1 VAGPVARQSAW
12 ALGSSAG
19 TAVLQSATTALL
31 ARFLAPADFG
41 TASIVAIVAGLA
53 SALALLGLGAALTQA
68 RETTREDAAAVLGV
82 SLALAA
88 LLAVTLAGV
97 VGPLLGRALDAP
109 ALPGLVALA
118 ALALPLSAFQGVAI
132 ALLQRRLAFDVLARL
147 QLAAVVGNAVLSLAL
162 AAAGGGVLA
171 LVVGRLLADAVV
183 LPFALR
189 CADAPLRPR
198 LDATRAAR
206 FVRFGVPVAG
216 TQVLIAAGSQID
228 TAVLAATLGVAA
240 LGQYALAFTL
250 VMLPAVRLASVV
262 KAVAFA
268 ALSRSA
274 PVGAAFERQACS
286 LLRQVSATCCPL
298 ALGLAVVAGDLVP
311 LVLGPGWSDVSQL
324 VVCLTPAGVVAAFGS
339 AMGAVLLAR
348 GRPKVELGFAVFRV
362 VALGALVY
370 AGGRR
375 AGAVGAALGV
385 SAYHLF
391 GFPLLFVVL
400 QRFAGLP
407 PARVA
412 SALAPGLVAS
422 LGMVL
427 VVAVAG
433 ALVPGAPGT
442 VRLALQVCV
451 GALSYAALLRLGFPT
466 AWDELRATAR
476 EARARTAG
484 SVAPAAAG

>member
-1 VAGPVARQSAW
+1 MAGPVARQSAW
-12 ALGSSAG
+12 ALASSAG
-19 TAVLQSATTALL
+19 AAVLQSATTALL
-31 ARFLAPADFG
+31 ARFLMPADFG
-41 TASIVAIVAGLA
+41 TASIVAIVTGLA

-68 RETTREDAAAVLGV
+68 RDATRDDAAAVLGV

-88 LLAVTLAGV
+88 SLAITLGGV
-97 VGPLLGRALDAP
+97 AGPLLGRALGAP
-109 ALPGLVALA
+109 ALPRLVALA

-147 QLAAVVGNAVLSLAL
+147 QLGAVVGNAVLSLAL

-171 LVVGRLLADAVV
+171 LVVGRLLADALV

-198 LDATRAAR
+198 LDVARASR

-216 TQVLIAAGSQID
+216 TQVLIAVGSQID

-240 LGQYALAFTL
+240 LGQYSLAFTL

-298 ALGLAVVAGDLVP
+298 VLGLAATAGDLVP
-311 LVLGPGWSDVSQL
+311 LLLGPGWEEVSRL

-348 GRPKVELGFAVFRV
+348 GRPKVELGFAVFRA

-370 AGGRR
+370 AGGRS
-375 AGAVGAALGV
+375 AGALGAALGV
-385 SAYHLF
+385 SAYHLL

-400 QRFAGLP
+400 QRFAQLSPG
-407 PARVA
+407 RVA
-412 SALAPGLVAS
+412 AALAPGLVAS
-422 LGMVL
+422 VVMAGL
-427 VVAVAG
+427 VAVAG
-433 ALVPGAPGT
+433 ALLPSAPAA
-442 VRLALQVCV
+442 VRLGLRVTV
-451 GALSYAALLRLGFPT
+451 GAVAYAALLRFGFPG
-466 AWDELRATAR
+466 AWDELRDTAQK
-476 EARARTAG
+476 ARARAAG
-484 SVAPAAAG
+484 PVAPAVAG